1 MTDLSR
7 IAAKK
12 RRLAIGLMSGT
23 SADGVDAALVRI
35 EGSGVDSTI
44 EVVAWRTYPY
54 PRSLREEVLSVSSG
68 AKGSA
73 GRLADLSFSLGR
85 AFGEAALA
93 LCREAGVEIRRV
105 DLIGSH
111 GQTVT
116 HRPPGGEREATV
128 RYGAAAHAR
137 RSSDSPGC
145 TMQLGEPCV
154 IAEVT
159 GTTTVADFRPRDMA
173 AGGQGAPLV
182 PLVDYILFRSAR
194 ASRCALNLGGIAN
207 VTLLPKRCSL
217 EDVSAFDTGPGNM
230 VLDWLAKTFS
240 AGERAFDEGGDLA
253 LRGKTDKRL
262 IEKLLLHPYF
272 SAAPPKSTGRETFG
286 EKYAGEIL
294 AQGARLGLEESD
306 IMMTAV
312 ALTARTAAGACRDH
326 FRHRGRLDE
335 VIVSGGGVHNRALKK
350 SLTKSFKP
358 ARVIVSDDLGV
369 PADAKEAVAF
379 AMLANETISGN
390 PGNVP
395 SATGASRPV
404 VLGKIVP

>member
-1 MTDLSR
+1 
-7 IAAKK
+7 
-12 RRLAIGLMSGT
+12 MSGT

-35 EGSGVDSTI
+35 DGSGENSAI
-44 EVVAWRTYPY
+44 EVVAWKTFPY
-54 PRSLREEVLSVSSG
+54 RRQLREEVLSVAAG
-68 AKGSA
+68 AKGNA
-73 GRLADLSFSLGR
+73 GRLAELSFRLGR

-111 GQTVT
+111 GQTVF
-116 HRPPGGEREATV
+116 HGPPDGKRGATDK
-128 RYGAAAHAR
+128 RGTAHGDI

-145 TMQLGEPCV
+145 TMQLAEPCV
-154 IAEVT
+154 IAEIT

-207 VTLLPKRCSL
+207 ATLLPKRCSL
-217 EDVSAFDTGPGNM
+217 ADVTAFDTGPGNM
-230 VLDWLAKTFS
+230 VLDWLARTFS
-240 AGERAFDEGGDLA
+240 AGKKSFDEGGELA
-253 LRGKTDKRL
+253 LAGKADKRL
-262 IEKLLLHPYF
+262 LEKLLLHPYF
-272 SAAPPKSTGRETFG
+272 RAAPPKSTGRETFG
-286 EKYAGEIL
+286 EVYAGEIM
-294 AQGARLGLEESD
+294 AQGARLGLKETD

-312 ALTARTAAGACRDH
+312 VLTARTSAGACRDH
-326 FRHRGRLDE
+326 YPHGGRVEE
-335 VIVSGGGVHNRALKK
+335 VIVSGGGVHNKALMKA
-350 SLTKSFKP
+350 LGKSFRS
-358 ARVIVSDDLGV
+358 ARVVLSDELGV